1 MKNVKALTY
10 IIFLGFLFGSGMVAA
25 RFSLGQFD
33 PNTFNSLR
41 LIIVTICFVL
51 IYAMSPQKGWPRDR
65 KLWLKAG
72 LWGVMGLALPMTA
85 FITSLK
91 YLSSGVASLLVTLNA
106 PATLLM
112 AQVFLT
118 DEKLTKR
125 KVIGILIAF
134 AGAALILVRGESGL
148 AEFSR
153 ADWRGYALVG
163 VGILGAAGGLIY
175 ARRFLQGS
183 DNIDVVAIRM
193 VASLLVIIPFTYL
206 MGGFDVS
213 NVQTSGILVLIFAAV
228 FTTLLTFLL
237 EFYIIDHFGASAASQ
252 SSYVIPVVATT
263 LGVLLL
269 GEQVTPTI
277 ILGMIAIFIGLRFLN

>member
-1 MKNVKALTY
+1 VKNVKALPY
-10 IIFLGFLFGSGMVAA
+10 IILLGFLFGSNMVAA

-41 LIIVTICFVL
+41 LIIVTFCFVL
-51 IYAMSPQKGWPRDR
+51 IYAVSPKKRWPRDR
-65 KLWLKAG
+65 KLWLNAG
-72 LWGVMGLALPMTA
+72 LWGIIGLAIPMTA

-106 PATLLM
+106 PATVLM
-112 AQVFLT
+112 AQVFLA

-134 AGAALILVRGESGL
+134 AGAALILIRGESGL
-148 AEFSR
+148 AEFVR

-163 VGILGAAGGLIY
+163 VGVLTAAGGLIY
-175 ARRFLQGS
+175 ARRFLQGG

-193 VASLLVIIPFTYL
+193 VVSALVIIPFTYL
-206 MGGFDVS
+206 MGGFDMS
-213 NVQTSGILVLIFAAV
+213 NVQTSGILVLIYAAIIA
-228 FTTLLTFLL
+228 TLLTFLL
-237 EFYIIDHFGASAASQ
+237 EFYIVDHFGASSASQ

-269 GEQVTPTI
+269 GEQVTATI